1 MAENKGYMTLS
12 DEQGSI
18 HISEEVIA
26 AIAVGAV
33 REVEGVSGMM
43 GNLGTSVADLVTNKK
58 GAQKNAKGVKIE
70 MTENGLILDL
80 YLTVAYGH
88 AIPEVAENAQKA
100 VASAVSAMTGC
111 TVETVNIHVGGD
123 TGLSGPEQERKG
135 REIWYGTL
143 HGKLPRIYPMS

>member
-58 GAQKNAKGVKIE
+58 GAQNIAKGVKIE

-111 TVETVNIHVGGD
+111 TVETVNIHVGGV
-123 TGLSGPEQERKG
+123 
-135 REIWYGTL
+135 TL
-143 HGKLPRIYPMS
+143 A

>member
-43 GNLGTSVADLVTNKK
+43 GNLGSSVADLVTNKK
-58 GAQKNAKGVKIE
+58 GAQKNARGVKIE
-70 MTENGLILDL
+70 MTE
-80 YLTVAYGH
+80 
-88 AIPEVAENAQKA
+88 
-100 VASAVSAMTGC
+100 
-111 TVETVNIHVGGD
+111 
-123 TGLSGPEQERKG
+123 TGLVAGSVPDGGLRPRHPRGGGKRPEGGGLR
-135 REIWYGTL
+135 RRA
-143 HGKLPRIYPMS
+143 P

>member
-43 GNLGTSVADLVTNKK
+43 GRSAVYSADTGITGSVADLVTNKK

-70 MTENGLILDL
+70 MAETGLVLDI

-111 TVETVNIHVGGD
+111 TVETVNIHVGGV
-123 TGLSGPEQERKG
+123 
-135 REIWYGTL
+135 TL
-143 HGKLPRIYPMS
+143 D

>member
-70 MTENGLILDL
+70 MAETGLVLDI

-100 VASAVSAMTGC
+100 LASAVSAMTGC
-111 TVETVNIHVGGD
+111 TVETVNIHVGGV
-123 TGLSGPEQERKG
+123 
-135 REIWYGTL
+135 TL
-143 HGKLPRIYPMS
+143 A

>member
-58 GAQKNAKGVKIE
+58 GAQNNAKGVKIE
-70 MTENGLILDL
+70 MAETGLVLDI

-111 TVETVNIHVGGD
+111 TVETVNIHVGGV
-123 TGLSGPEQERKG
+123 
-135 REIWYGTL
+135 TL
-143 HGKLPRIYPMS
+143 A

>member
-26 AIAVGAV
+26 AIAVG
-33 REVEGVSGMM
+33 GVSGMM

-70 MTENGLILDL
+70 MTETGLVLDI

-111 TVETVNIHVGGD
+111 TVETVNIHVGGV
-123 TGLSGPEQERKG
+123 
-135 REIWYGTL
+135 TL
-143 HGKLPRIYPMS
+143 A

>member
-18 HISEEVIA
+18 HISEEVVA

-58 GAQKNAKGVKIE
+58 GAQKTAKGVKIE

-111 TVETVNIHVGGD
+111 TVETVNIHVGGV
-123 TGLSGPEQERKG
+123 
-135 REIWYGTL
+135 TL
-143 HGKLPRIYPMS
+143 A

>member
-26 AIAVGAV
+26 AIAVGAA

-43 GNLGTSVADLVTNKK
+43 GSIGNSVAELMTNKK
-58 GAQKNAKGVKIE
+58 NTQKGAKGVKIE
-70 MTENGLILDL
+70 MTDSGLILDL

-100 VASAVSAMTGC
+100 VASAVNAMTGC
-111 TVETVNIHVGGD
+111 TVETVNIHV
-123 TGLSGPEQERKG
+123 SGV
-135 REIWYGTL
+135 TL
-143 HGKLPRIYPMS
+143 A

>member
-18 HISEEVIA
+18 HISEEVIT

-70 MTENGLILDL
+70 MAETGLVLDI

-111 TVETVNIHVGGD
+111 TVETVNIHVGGV
-123 TGLSGPEQERKG
+123 
-135 REIWYGTL
+135 TL
-143 HGKLPRIYPMS
+143 A

>member
-43 GNLGTSVADLVTNKK
+43 GNLGTSVADLVPIRR
-58 GAQKNAKGVKIE
+58 A
-70 MTENGLILDL
+70 
-80 YLTVAYGH
+80 H
-88 AIPEVAENAQKA
+88 
-100 VASAVSAMTGC
+100 
-111 TVETVNIHVGGD
+111 
-123 TGLSGPEQERKG
+123 RK
-135 REIWYGTL
+135 T
-143 HGKLPRIYPMS
+143 PRA

>member
-43 GNLGTSVADLVTNKK
+43 RNLGTSVADLVTNKK

-70 MTENGLILDL
+70 MAETGLVLDI

-111 TVETVNIHVGGD
+111 TVETVNIHVGGV
-123 TGLSGPEQERKG
+123 
-135 REIWYGTL
+135 TL
-143 HGKLPRIYPMS
+143 A

>member
-58 GAQKNAKGVKIE
+58 GAQKNAKGV
-70 MTENGLILDL
+70 GL
-80 YLTVAYGH
+80 Y
-88 AIPEVAENAQKA
+88 N
-100 VASAVSAMTGC
+100 VSQLQTP
-111 TVETVNIHVGGD
+111 
-123 TGLSGPEQERKG
+123 S
-135 REIWYGTL
+135 L
-143 HGKLPRIYPMS
+143 HPLWRIQIKCLI